1 MTKTMKSM
9 RLTGIRQ
16 MEICEVDRPELTAET
31 DVLLKL
37 ELVGVCG
44 SDVHYYSSGRIG
56 SQVVEYP
63 FRVGHECSATVVAVG
78 SKVTRVKVGE
88 SVAVDP
94 AMPCYECDQCRVGR
108 ENTCRKLKF
117 LGCPGQI
124 EGCLSEFMVM
134 PERSV
139 FPLGGKVSLV
149 QAMLSEPLS
158 IGVYAVKQSL
168 VDANAQ
174 IAVLGSGP
182 IGLSVLVAA
191 QAVAG
196 VKEMYAT
203 DKIAERVD
211 LAGKAGAKWAG
222 NPLKEDVVEAI
233 LGQSALGMDAVFEC
247 SGDQD
252 AIDQALELLRPGGKL
267 MLIGIPTEP
276 RISFMIDKLRRKE
289 LSVINVRRQNG
300 CVEPTLE
307 MLASGKADV
316 DFMVTHRFKLEQTK
330 EAFDLVADY
339 RDGVIKAVIEF

>member
-1 MTKTMKSM
+1 MTETMRTM

-16 MEICEVDRPELTAET
+16 MEMCEVERPGLAGET

-63 FRVGHECSATVVAVG
+63 FMVGHECSATVAAVG
-78 SKVTRVKVGE
+78 SKVMRIKVGE
-88 SVAVDP
+88 PVAVDP
-94 AMPCYECDQCRVGR
+94 AMPCYECDQCRIGR

-117 LGCPGQI
+117 LGCPGQV

-158 IGVYAVKQSL
+158 IGMYAVKQSL
-168 VDANAQ
+168 VNADSQ

-191 QAVAG
+191 EAVGG
-196 VKEMYAT
+196 VEQKYAT
-203 DKIAERVD
+203 DKIAERVG

-247 SGDQD
+247 SGEQD

-276 RISFMIDKLRRKE
+276 RISFVIDKLRRKE
-289 LSVINVRRQNG
+289 ISVINIRRQNG
-300 CVEPTLE
+300 CVEPTLD

-316 DFMVTHRFKLEQTK
+316 DFMVTHRFKLEQAK
-330 EAFDLVADY
+330 EAFELVAGY